1 VERAAAHLS
10 APGLGSHVGPSLG
23 FNRLLTQGFFMA
35 PHVVAESL
43 KGLALA
49 AAVFAR
55 AGLQTAPT
63 ATEERGDIIQTLEF
77 PTAEDLIDFCSGVQ
91 RSAPVDSFVSPVPAP
106 MPGYDCEVIM
116 AAGAFIQGSSLEL
129 SADAPVRPPYRAF
142 MQGGLVY
149 EQVKLA
155 VLLTLQSMRERK
167 QVDHA

>member
-1 VERAAAHLS
+1 
-10 APGLGSHVGPSLG
+10 
-23 FNRLLTQGFFMA
+23 
-35 PHVVAESL
+35 VVAESL